1 MALLLLSLLCAAGP
15 SQYDIEE
22 FARYS
27 FELARSARTLTSGE
41 LSGMLTASNL
51 RGTVG

>member
-1 MALLLLSLLCAAGP
+1 MALLLLSLFCAAGP

-27 FELARSARTLTSGE
+27 FELARSAPYADERRALGYADSI
-41 LSGMLTASNL
+41 
-51 RGTVG
+51 